1 MPTRTQS
8 QIPVLAVIMARGG
21 SVGLPGKSLRPLLGR
36 PVISYTFDHARS
48 SETLTRTVV
57 STDCPGVKSLAIRSG
72 FGVIDRP
79 PHLATSDASVQDVM
93 LHALRMVESDGEFS
107 PDAQSRQE
115 PIEREIPNRHRQR
128 AQTGAS

>member
-1 MPTRTQS
+1 MQTLG
-8 QIPVLAVIMARGG
+8 IILARAG
-21 SVGLPGKSLRPLLGR
+21 SVGLRNKHLLPLVGR

-48 SETLTRTVV
+48 AETITRTVV

-79 PHLATSDASVQDVM
+79 ADLATSDASVQDVM

-107 PDAQSRQE
+107 PDALVVLYGNVPVRGHGV
-115 PIEREIPNRHRQR
+115 IDR
-128 AQTGAS
+128 AV